1 MRKRRRPRPQPDRA
15 LNLVPVTRD
24 CPECRHR
31 LLARYNNFR
40 TITTLDGV
48 LRLTLAI
55 RRCPN
60 PDCSRFRQPYRP
72 EAEPHFALA
81 YHEFG
86 LDVMAL
92 VGRLRHAEHRSIPE
106 IHRELTGRGLVVAQR
121 TVTNLLDR
129 YDELR
134 ALATAD
140 PKRLGPLLHQQRRV
154 ILAIDGLQPD
164 VGHEVLWILRDCLS
178 GEILLARSLLSST
191 AADLAGLI
199 TEVHRALPVPITG
212 VISDGQDRIRKAVAR
227 ALPGVPHQLCHFH
240 YLGEPAKPISEADRH
255 AKKELKKRV
264 RGIRRIERQAE
275 EAAESDPDDDESEIV
290 RAYCAAV
297 RAALTD
303 DGLPPLAASGLKLQD
318 RLSQIAASLDR
329 VAARAGGLPGG
340 LPRLQQL
347 LRRGLEETA
356 ALFPPVRA
364 ADNWVKR
371 VARILKNSERLSAL
385 KLRRRLVQLLVRMRP
400 AAATADEPSVRDGLR
415 HFLKVTKSYWPGLFG
430 CYQSSD
436 LPRTNN
442 DLEHAFGSHRYH
454 ERRASGRR
462 RGTPGLVVM
471 GAAPVISS
479 LATRLRPAE
488 GLVLRPG
495 YVPRWQEL
503 RAELAARR
511 ESRRKRRRFRHDPAG
526 YLRALE
532 QPCLQLLLP
541 A

>member
-24 CPECRHR
+24 CPECQHR
-31 LLARYNNFR
+31 LWARYDNFR

-48 LRLTLAI
+48 LRLTLSV
-55 RRCPN
+55 RRCIN
-60 PDCSRFRQPYRP
+60 PACPRFLRPYRP
-72 EAEPHFALA
+72 EAEPHFALP

-140 PKRLGPLLHQQRRV
+140 PERLEPLLRDQRRV

-164 VGHEVLWILRDCLS
+164 VGHEVLWVLRDCLS

-191 AADLAGLI
+191 AKDLAGLI
-199 TEVHRALPVPITG
+199 TEVHQALPVPITG
-212 VISDGQDRIRKAVAR
+212 VISDGQDSIRKAVAR

-240 YLGEPAKPISEADRH
+240 YLREAAKPIAEADRH

-264 RGIRRIERQAE
+264 RGIRPIERQAE
-275 EAAESDPDDDESEIV
+275 KEAGSDPDDEEAEIV
-290 RAYCAAV
+290 RGYCAAV

-318 RLSQIAASLDR
+318 RLSQIAASLDQ
-329 VAARAGGLPGG
+329 VAARAGRLPGG
-340 LPRLQQL
+340 LKRLQQL

-356 ALFPPVRA
+356 ALFPPVRE
-364 ADNWVKR
+364 ADRWVKR
-371 VARILKNSERLSAL
+371 VARILMNPEQLPAPKV
-385 KLRRRLVQLLVRMRP
+385 RRRLVQLLVRMRQ
-400 AAATADEPSVRDGLR
+400 AAAQADEPSVEKGLR
-415 HFLKVTKSYWPGLFG
+415 HFLRVTKSYWPGLFG
-430 CYQSSD
+430 CYRSSD

-462 RGTPGLVVM
+462 RASPGLVVM
-471 GAAPVISS
+471 GSARVIAS
-479 LATRLRPAE
+479 LATRLRPEE
-488 GLVLRPG
+488 GLILRPG

-503 RAELAARR
+503 RAELEARR
-511 ESRRKRRRFRHDPAG
+511 ESRRKQRRFRHDPAR
-526 YLRALE
+526 YLTGLE
-532 QPCLQLLLP
+532 QKCLQLLLP
-541 A
+541 S